1 MNFRRRK
8 GMGRG
13 QKGSPTGGEGDE
25 DRPSG
30 RERRRRTSGSGG
42 GGGALRRRVLAAA
55 LVLAAAGGG
64 YLLAAELLFPAASP
78 AETESLTPVPD
89 LVGAPLEEGRARLR
103 EAGLS
108 ARVTARVPPGSEA
121 SEGQVLAQRPIG
133 GQLAFPG
140 DTVALTVA
148 ASEGPLRIPALRAL
162 REQQA
167 RDVLTRMGFRVTT
180 AREEASVPRGE
191 VVRTVPPAG
200 EAAAPASD
208 VRVVLSEGP
217 PVSGAP
223 ELVGRHIDDVRAILS
238 DAGLSLGAVSY
249 DTAAFSAPG
258 RVVGQSP
265 PAGFSLRE
273 GERVSVRVA
282 GRPPEP
288 AAGGRDSLSG
298 GTRPD
303 SADGPDGRERR

>member
-1 MNFRRRK
+1 M
-8 GMGRG
+8 GGRG
-13 QKGSPTGGEGDE
+13 QRGGAAEGE
-25 DRPSG
+25 DGEAPAA
-30 RERRRRTSGSGG
+30 ERRRPTAGDGGGSGV
-42 GGGALRRRVLAAA
+42 LRRWLLAAA
-55 LVLAAAGGG
+55 LVVAAAAGG
-64 YLLAAELLFPAASP
+64 YLLAAEFLFPAASP

-89 LVGAPLEEGRARLR
+89 LVGTPLEEGRARLR

-108 ARVTARVPPGSEA
+108 IRVTARVPPGSEA

-133 GQLAFPG
+133 GQMALPG

-148 ASEGPLRIPALRAL
+148 APEGPLRIPALRAL
-162 REQQA
+162 REEQA

-180 AREEASVPRGE
+180 TREEASVPRGE

-200 EAAAPASD
+200 EAAAPASE

-238 DAGLSLGAVSY
+238 DAGLALGAVSY

-282 GRPPEP
+282 GRPPES
-288 AAGGRDSLSG
+288 AAGGRDTLPG
-298 GTRPD
+298 ETRPD
-303 SADGPDGRERR
+303 STDGPDGRERR